1 MQKKDKIDKK
11 AVILDGFDLLSK
23 IKSPEKK
30 IIKIVNNNIYI
41 IRKLHKIYG
50 KKIYKIRIFLKE

>member
-30 IIKIVNNNIYI
+30 IIKIVI
-41 IRKLHKIYG
+41 IILILLGSYTRYMEKRFIK
-50 KKIYKIRIFLKE
+50 